1 LQHSQVHI
9 GELAVFVWE
18 ATYEPPPA
26 VPAPAPPP
34 APEPPV
40 EAGPDPELLELQ
52 VRRTLPTSIDL
63 RQRAWS
69 SGILLRFQT
78 AGTNDRH

>member
-1 LQHSQVHI
+1 VHI
-9 GELAVFVWE
+9 GKLAVFVWE

-26 VPAPAPPP
+26 VPAP

-52 VRRTLPTSIDL
+52 VRRMLPTSIDL

-69 SGILLRFQT
+69 TGILLRFQT